1 MSSLQDL
8 SMKDLLDRANNQDEY
23 SVLFFHRNPKEYLR
37 NKKNHRFIRM
47 NAKVSETDQEIHNR
61 LQSGAF
67 DYTVNIESKPEDIAD
82 EASTSRKKRQKHDAF
97 DHPRKITAFMT
108 DVGCATDGPLKRMQA
123 DVANMKWTKQFGYY
137 YHGYLLIIVDVYTRR
152 TYLIAM
158 KESGAKE
165 TAQAFN
171 SFFERETERD
181 YKFKD
186 IMQIQTDKGG
196 EFHNPVVKNLFSTK
210 KANLYSTQAN
220 EGKAFI
226 AEQKIREIKRLV
238 RNFYERGLVKKGEK

>member
-1 MSSLQDL
+1 
-8 SMKDLLDRANNQDEY
+8 
-23 SVLFFHRNPKEYLR
+23 
-37 NKKNHRFIRM
+37 
-47 NAKVSETDQEIHNR
+47 
-61 LQSGAF
+61 
-67 DYTVNIESKPEDIAD
+67 
-82 EASTSRKKRQKHDAF
+82 
-97 DHPRKITAFMT
+97 
-108 DVGCATDGPLKRMQA
+108 
-123 DVANMKWTKQFGYY
+123 MKWTKQFGYY

-171 SFFERETERD
+171 SFFERVETERD

-210 KANLYSTQAN
+210 KADLYSTAAN
-220 EGKAFI
+220 EGKAFV
-226 AEQKIREIKRLV
+226 ADQKIREIKCLV
-238 RNFYERGLVKKGEK
+238 RNFYERGLVKKKGKSKAHDWAQLVPRLETILNNKRISTFGIQPCR